1 MSISIPTQGGGGGGG
16 TPGNTVVSETAAGQ
30 AATAG
35 VSTDYSR
42 ADHTHGT
49 PPLPT
54 PAAIGAAEGG
64 HTHAGYDAAATVIL
78 AQDFAADTAGLSKFP
93 SGTLSH
99 DAANGW
105 AVFDVTTTSQYL
117 LLGASDMPAGRI
129 QVTFEVV
136 SITGEWQLGLPYS
149 TKLIDVLT
157 TGRYT
162 TGAYYDGSGSAF
174 LKRPALKCNV
184 LDGGVGQIK
193 LNIAYVYWE
202 NPNVPIVW
210 HESINGTMLQLGR
223 EVTNPNDHITGHVA
237 IGAEAVVGLNG
248 ARTEGYNAQ
257 VGFGSRTD
265 TYVQP
270 NGIWVAPG
278 GTGRAAFGDG
288 SWAGSWRTTAVGAG
302 AKALNVS
309 STVAGWYAMSTQAHT
324 FVAGRG
330 VCVTP
335 DGPGN
340 ASCIIGEDLYLDNG
354 WAHQIVH
361 PDDTH
366 KSAPTWGRSV
376 TPASKPITIHGPDA
390 YDARKPTQ
398 VADTTARDAIAGS
411 DRRWGMVVYVSGE
424 NRSYFLNAGLDDDL
438 SDNTKWVAFGTAGD
452 KRSLNVSGG
461 KLRLMAG
468 RSTGTGTPGTLSLA
482 CERTLDADPGENTKG
497 TTYDFITLDGAEDAT
512 SATVVKLRWN
522 GSEYRLHVG
531 AAGSGP
537 GGTGRALYLV

>member
-35 VSTDYSR
+35 VATEYSR

-136 SITGEWQLGLPYS
+136 AITGEWQLGLPYS
-149 TKLIDVLT
+149 TKLIDVT
-157 TGRYT
+157 ATGRYT
-162 TGAYYDGSGSAF
+162 VGAYYDGSGGI
-174 LKRPALKCNV
+174 KRPALKCNV
-184 LDGGVGQIK
+184 LDGGTGQIK
-193 LNIAYVYWE
+193 LNLAYVYLE

-210 HESINGTMLQLGR
+210 HESLNGTMLQLGR
-223 EVTNPNDHITGHVA
+223 GITNPNVHITGHVA

-257 VGFGSRTD
+257 VGFRSRTD

-270 NGIWVAPG
+270 NGLWTAPG

-288 SWAGSWRTTAVGAG
+288 AWAGAWRTTADGAG

-309 STVAGWYAMSTQAHT
+309 SEAIGWHCIVCNGHVAA
-324 FVAGRG
+324 VGRG
-330 VCVTP
+330 VTVTP
-335 DGPGN
+335 DGPANCVTMLG
-340 ASCIIGEDLYLDNG
+340 ADLYLDNAWG
-354 WAHQIVH
+354 HRIVN
-361 PDDTH
+361 PDDPNKET
-366 KSAPTWGRSV
+366 SNYGRLI
-376 TPASKPITIHGPDA
+376 ASPGNEVITVHGPDA
-390 YDARKPTQ
+390 FDARRPTV
-398 VADTTARDAIAGS
+398 VADTTARDAIPAGS
-411 DRRWGMVVYVSGE
+411 RIWGMVVYVSGE
-424 NRSYFLNAGLDDDL
+424 NQSYFLNAGLDDDL
-438 SDNTKWVAFGTAGD
+438 SDNSKWVAFGTTGD